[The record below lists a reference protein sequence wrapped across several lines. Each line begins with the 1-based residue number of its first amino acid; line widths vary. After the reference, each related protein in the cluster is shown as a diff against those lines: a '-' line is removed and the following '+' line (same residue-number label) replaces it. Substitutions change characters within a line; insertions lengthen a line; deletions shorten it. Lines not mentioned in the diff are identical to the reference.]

1 MKGFSL
7 KRWIEQFR
15 NENPKGENDNFQE
28 WSDYY
33 GVAYAYD
40 DLKNLSK
47 EQIKDLKQKYIEVQ
61 KKEASNN
68 GAIFDEM
75 GELQSIELENFNV
88 SVPTEEHLRMLIG
101 LLATSARFTT
111 EDASFFAQIG
121 KKANVILNTYVSQG
135 YNIYPMLTSITK
147 DKQLNEEKSQLT
159 FTTKDGKPATIN
171 DGIHIDVNKSLD
183 EIKNCSEDIKRDR
196 FGIRVLENAE
206 ELSPYKEVF
215 DLSDKIAE
223 LNIKR
228 NKAIE
233 GSDPDY
239 DDSKAV
245 EEIEALKDQLTKVV
259 ANYDPDFLRAT
270 ADSRLDYLTAAGSDK
285 KIIHANGLAEIR
297 TGITRA
303 EKMKEQ
309 QMEDNTNAGKPQFTG
324 VMGETP
330 NIKDGIRVEPV
341 DPTL

>member
-28 WSDYY
+28 WSNYY

-61 KKEASNN
+61 KKEATDN
-68 GAIFDEM
+68 GAIFNEM
-75 GELQSIELENFNV
+75 EQLKTTELESLNAT
-88 SVPTEEHLRMLIG
+88 VPTEESIRMLIG
-101 LLATSARFTT
+101 MVAAGVPFTDDRT
-111 EDASFFAQIG
+111 DLNKVG
-121 KKANVILNTYVSQG
+121 KKANIIINTYVSEG

-147 DKQLNEEKSQLT
+147 DKQLNEEKSKLT

-215 DLSDKIAE
+215 DISDKIGE
-223 LNIKR
+223 LNR
-228 NKAIE
+228 QMNKALDS
-233 GSDPDY
+233 GDPEFDLNQTLEQI
-239 DDSKAV
+239 D
-245 EEIEALKDQLTKVV
+245 ALKGQLTTVV
-259 ANYDPDFLRAT
+259 SGFDPDFLLAT
-270 ADSRLDYLTAAGSDK
+270 ADSRLDYLNTIGSDMK
-285 KIIHANGLAEIR
+285 YVHAVGLREIKTSVAKAEQLQ
-297 TGITRA
+297 
-303 EKMKEQ
+303 EQ
-309 QMEDNTNAGKPQFTG
+309 QAETNMESGKTQFTG

-330 NIKDGIRVEPV
+330 NAKDGIHVVPR
-341 DPTL
+341 T